1 MGQILLT
8 TYEEQYRSRIIYIF
22 NRFHMDML
30 KIAKNKLVVMNSHNP
45 DLDAEDAV
53 QRAFLRITKDV
64 HNLEVPMSDD
74 KLRCY
79 AYTVVLH
86 EVMRITN
93 ENKKHLEFHEE
104 IFED

>member
-1 MGQILLT
+1 MGQILLS
-8 TYEEQYRSRIIYIF
+8 TYEEQYRSQIIYIF

-30 KIAKNKLVVMNSHNP
+30 KIAKNKFVAMNSHNP

-53 QRAFLRITKDV
+53 QRAFLRITQDV
-64 HNLEVPMSDD
+64 HNLEFPMSDD
-74 KLRCY
+74 KFRCY

-93 ENKKHLEFHEE
+93 ENK
-104 IFED
+104 

>member
-8 TYEEQYRSRIIYIF
+8 TYEEQYRSRIIYIY

-30 KIAKNKLVVMNSHNP
+30 KIAKNKFVAMNNHNP

-53 QRAFLRITKDV
+53 QRAFLMITKDV

-93 ENKKHLEFHEE
+93 ENK
-104 IFED
+104 

>member
-1 MGQILLT
+1 MAQLLLS
-8 TYEEQYRSRIIYIF
+8 TYEEQYRSQIIYIF

-30 KIAKNKLVVMNSHNP
+30 KIAKNKFVVMNSHNP

-53 QRAFLRITKDV
+53 QRAFLRITKYI
-64 HNLEVPMSDD
+64 HNLEFPMSDD

-86 EVMRITN
+86 EVMRILDD
-93 ENKKHLEFHEE
+93 NKKQLEFHEE